1 MHLPLQSRFK
11 AFCGSIRIRNNTVF
25 KCSYIRSTIR
35 HFLKHIKYSQII
47 CLSTKK
53 DRKVEQKK
61 ASFTITNFK
70 SGQKY
75 ERGLNSDYL
84 FAIYDYCKLRLSW
97 PLGLVVSVWLYEPK
111 RPGSIPLWAPIFGV
125 LFSLFRVRML
135 NYLIYKYIGMIK

>member
-1 MHLPLQSRFK
+1 MHNISSTDN
-11 AFCGSIRIRNNTVF
+11 SIINWEPTLSFDKLRIRNNTVF

-61 ASFTITNFK
+61 ASYTITNFK

-97 PLGLVVSVWLYEPK
+97 PLGLVVSVWLNEPK
-111 RPGSIPLWAPIFGV
+111 RPGSIPLWAPIFRCII
-125 LFSLFRVRML
+125 FPF
-135 NYLIYKYIGMIK
+135 